1 MVTQLQQHFRGVDL
15 TALTRKASTVV
26 TVLLIVLIAWVATQ
40 LVWLLLTPAQS
51 PLPMTTPAQQP
62 RLAASNNT
70 ARSAT
75 SDEIVSRHLFGE
87 AKETE
92 AKVVEAPET
101 RLNLKL
107 RGVYATDDEHKGYA
121 LIASGSG
128 AEKLYATGKSVPGNA
143 VLKAVYPDRVI
154 LDRKGRYE
162 TLRMVDTKASGGS
175 TYVPRNSGRSAQTR
189 KLGRNS
195 RAVKLREEIL
205 RNPRKLAELVS
216 AQPAYENGVFAG
228 YRITTRRAD
237 PVFKELN
244 LKSGDIIT
252 QVNGIQIDSPQ
263 KGLQILQQLA
273 RASEASVTIKR
284 NGQYIELNLSL

>member
-1 MVTQLQQHFRGVDL
+1 MATRLQQHFQGIDL
-15 TALTRKASTVV
+15 AGLTRKASTLT
-26 TVLLIVLIAWVATQ
+26 TVLLILLIAWASSR
-40 LVWLLLTPAQS
+40 LVWLLLTPAA
-51 PLPMTTPAQQP
+51 TPALTAHPTQQNH
-62 RLAASNNT
+62 RVAGSKALD
-70 ARSAT
+70 T
-75 SDEIVSRHLFGE
+75 SIADDIVAHHLFGE
-87 AKETE
+87 AKEAAT
-92 AKVVEAPET
+92 KVVEAPET

-128 AEKLYATGKSVPGNA
+128 KEKLYATGQSVPGNA

-162 TLRMVDTKASGGS
+162 TLRMVNTKTTGGS
-175 TYVPRNSGRSAQTR
+175 SYVPRNRGSQTR
-189 KLGRNS
+189 KLGANS
-195 RAVKLREEIL
+195 RTVKLRQEIL

-216 AQPAYENGVFAG
+216 AKPAYENGVFAG

-244 LKSGDIIT
+244 LQSGDIIT
-252 QVNGIQIDSPQ
+252 EVNGIPIDSPQ

-284 NGQYIELNLSL
+284 DGQYIQLNLSL

>member
-1 MVTQLQQHFRGVDL
+1 MATRLQQHFQGIDL
-15 TALTRKASTVV
+15 AGLTHKASTLT
-26 TVLLIVLIAWVATQ
+26 TVLLIILIAWASSR
-40 LVWLLLTPAQS
+40 LVWLLLTPAA
-51 PLPMTTPAQQP
+51 TPTLTAQPTQQNH
-62 RLAASNNT
+62 RVAGGKALD
-70 ARSAT
+70 T
-75 SDEIVSRHLFGE
+75 SIADDIVARHLFGE
-87 AKETE
+87 AKE
-92 AKVVEAPET
+92 AAPKVVEAPET

-128 AEKLYATGKSVPGNA
+128 KEKLYATGQSVPGNA

-162 TLRMVDTKASGGS
+162 TLRMVNTKTTGGS
-175 TYVPRNSGRSAQTR
+175 SYVPRGRGVHTK
-189 KLGRNS
+189 KLGANS
-195 RAVKLREEIL
+195 RAVKLRQEIL

-244 LKSGDIIT
+244 LQSGDIIT
-252 QVNGIQIDSPQ
+252 EVNGIPIDSPQ
-263 KGLQILQQLA
+263 KGLQVLQQLA

-284 NGQYIELNLSL
+284 DGQYIQLNLSL

>member
-1 MVTQLQQHFRGVDL
+1 MATQLQEYFHGIDL
-15 TALTRKASTVV
+15 TALFNKASTLV
-26 TVLLIVLIAWVATQ
+26 TVLLIVLIAWASSH
-40 LVWLLLTPAQS
+40 LVWLVLTP
-51 PLPMTTPAQQP
+51 TETPAFTPHPSQQTRQATGTP
-62 RLAASNNT
+62 TADTIAA
-70 ARSAT
+70 
-75 SDEIVSRHLFGE
+75 DEVVSRHLFGE
-87 AKETE
+87 AKEAE
-92 AKVVEAPET
+92 AKIVEAPET

-107 RGVYATDDEHKGYA
+107 RGVYATSDEHKGYA

-128 AEKLYATGKSVPGNA
+128 KEKLFATGQSVPGSA

-162 TLRMVDTKASGGS
+162 TLRMINTKSSGGS
-175 TYVPRNSGRSAQTR
+175 SYSPRNRGSQTKR
-189 KLGRNS
+189 LGANS

-244 LKSGDIIT
+244 LQSGDIIT

-263 KGLQILQQLA
+263 KGVRILQQLA

-284 NGQYIELNLSL
+284 NGQYIQLNLSL